1 VIATLSAGSRL
12 SPELVLVLPEE
23 DRLAAVESLPMPE
36 RWKPAAYVVAG
47 SVARTR
53 VQLTAVLRYAAERLL
68 ATMIF
73 NAGIALGIAILV
85 VLAAL
90 R

>member
-1 VIATLSAGSRL
+1 VSTGTHL

-47 SVARTR
+47 SVARTS
-53 VQLTAVLRYAAERLL
+53 VQVKTVLRYTAERLI
-68 ATMIF
+68 ATLIF
-73 NAGIALGIAILV
+73 NAGIALAIAILV